1 MNLYFKFILLII
13 KRLLFK
19 RRQRITETC
28 VSHFRVG
35 FMDMDLNFHMNNGR
49 FFSVMDLGRFDLLM
63 RTGTFLK
70 LFSNGYYPVVLSESM
85 VFKKSL
91 GYWDAYQVHTC
102 LESWDKDFFY
112 ITQKFYRKDQ
122 IVASGN
128 IRGCF
133 KKRGK
138 KGIVKIKDLFE
149 FIGEPHSDVELTA
162 IASKQIELD
171 NVLLPREKKARTE
184 VRT

>member
-1 MNLYFKFILLII
+1 MNLYFKFIALII
-13 KRLLFK
+13 KRLFSKKPLGL
-19 RRQRITETC
+19 TENC
-28 VSHFRVG
+28 ISHFRVSLW
-35 FMDMDLNFHMNNGR
+35 DLDLNFHMNNGR

-63 RTGTFLK
+63 RTGSFFR

-91 GYWDAYQVHTC
+91 GYFQKYEVDTC
-102 LESWDKDFFY
+102 IEAWDKDFFY
-112 ITQKFYRKDQ
+112 ITQKFCRNGE

-138 KGIVKIKDLFE
+138 KGIVKIKEVFE
-149 FIGEPHSDVELTA
+149 FIGEEHFDKPLTP
-162 IASKQIELD
+162 IATKQIELD
-171 NVLLPREKKARTE
+171 SVLLPRKKD
-184 VRT
+184 